1 MTKIE
6 DIEKAVSA
14 LAPDEFAQFRTW
26 FEELDAKRFDE
37 KIERDAKSG
46 KLDRLVEQALADYR
60 RGQSREL

>member
-6 DIEKAVSA
+6 DIEKAVSQ
-14 LAPDEFAQFRTW
+14 LAPDEFAQFRAW

-46 KLDRLVEQALADYR
+46 KLDRLVDQALADYR
-60 RGQSREL
+60 KGQSHEL